1 MRSLR
6 IACAVLAAFAGSS
19 LAAADPAA
27 DRDEASQL
35 LAELVAIDTT
45 QAGSTG
51 PAVDR
56 IASYLRAAGFR
67 DEELLVL
74 GPRPDRMNLVVRLPS
89 ARRAQAK
96 PIVFMAHL
104 DVVEA
109 NAREWSTPPFTLT
122 ERDGFYY
129 GRGAVDIKNEVA
141 DLVANFARL
150 RREGF
155 VPKRDLLLALTAD
168 EEEGDAN
175 GVAWLLANRPDLMDV
190 AYAINLDAGGLHQ
203 QRGRF
208 VRMPIQTAEKLYLLF
223 RIEATSLGGHGSLP
237 TRENAIYRLGA
248 ALARLDG
255 IEFPARI
262 TATTR
267 PYLEQLA
274 ESETGELG
282 AALRGVL
289 AEPPDAAGLAKL
301 SAIPF
306 YNGTLRSVCTPTLIA
321 GGHAENALPER
332 ATATLQCRLM
342 PEDDPAEI
350 ERRIVERIADPL
362 VRVTRGGGELVV
374 APASEPNPRLF
385 AHVAAVSREFWP
397 GVPAVPLMDPWMSD
411 AAYTRRAGIPT
422 YGMSGMYFDIDDY
435 RAHGKDE
442 RIAVEAFEQG
452 LEFTRRLLL
461 RLGRDAR

>member
-1 MRSLR
+1 MRPFRLACIVLASLIASLR
-6 IACAVLAAFAGSS
+6 AVAE
-19 LAAADPAA
+19 PASDVA
-27 DRDEASQL
+27 EAKRL

-45 QAGSTG
+45 QAGSTR
-51 PAVDR
+51 PAIDR
-56 IASYLRAAGFR
+56 IVAYLRAAGFR
-67 DEELLVL
+67 DEELLVI
-74 GPRPDRMNLVVRLPS
+74 GPREDRMNLVVRLTG
-89 ARRAQAK
+89 ARRAKAK
-96 PIVFMAHL
+96 PIAFMAHL

-122 ERDGFYY
+122 EKDGFYY
-129 GRGAVDIKNEVA
+129 GRGVVDIKNEVA
-141 DLVANFARL
+141 ELVVNFARL

-155 VPKRDLLLALTAD
+155 VPRRDFRLALTAD

-175 GVAWLLANRPDLMDV
+175 GVSWLIANRPDLMDV

-208 VRMPIQTAEKLYLLF
+208 VRMPIQKAEKLYLLF
-223 RIEATSLGGHGSLP
+223 EIEATGPGGHGSLP

-255 IEFPARI
+255 IEFPVRI

-267 PYLEQLA
+267 PYLEHLA
-274 ESETGELG
+274 ASETGEIG
-282 AALRGVL
+282 AALRGAL
-289 AEPPDAAGLAKL
+289 AEPPDAAALAKL

-306 YNGTLRSVCTPTLIA
+306 YNGTLRSICVPTLLA

-332 ATATLQCRLM
+332 ASATLQCRLM

-350 ERRIVERIADPL
+350 ERQIVARIADPL
-362 VRVTRGGGELVV
+362 VRVTRDETGLVA
-374 APASEPNPRLF
+374 APASAPNARLF
-385 AHVAAVSREFWP
+385 AHVAAVSRELWP
-397 GVPAVPLMDPWMSD
+397 GVPVVPLMDPWMSD

-422 YGMSGMYFDIDDY
+422 YGISGMYIDLDDY
-435 RAHGKDE
+435 RAHGRDE

-461 RLGRDAR
+461 RLARDAR